1 MSGRAGGF
9 PPSGPA
15 GAMPIR
21 RPLPL
26 GRAPAGHRRTAR
38 SGMALSICALAA
50 SATVA
55 ACTAAAGGGPVV
67 PGPAPGWPSPGWPA
81 TARPGPPGSGPAVAG
96 PQASGP
102 LMPRPPLSR
111 REVELRAAAAITA
124 AAAAGLVQVTVT
136 TMHGVRSTTL
146 DAGGRAGETISSS
159 EGRTR
164 IEVAWRPAPGKQGDV
179 QIRTIDFVTRTWS
192 QADVA
197 GARLPSLA
205 DVLAAQLRDDAL
217 AARPGPPRPEAQV
230 SVAGQPGYLIGMPG
244 GRATWISRATF
255 LPVKSV
261 SPGTKISY
269 QWSGPQAWPAARRWP
284 AIPVRFSRAP

>member
-1 MSGRAGGF
+1 MSGRARGF
-9 PPSGPA
+9 PPPGPA

-26 GRAPAGHRRTAR
+26 GRAPAAPPPQRTQWHGPEHLCAGGQRDRGGVRGGGRWRPRRAR
-38 SGMALSICALAA
+38 ARAGLA
-50 SATVA
+50 VVRM
-55 ACTAAAGGGPVV
+55 AGGGP
-67 PGPAPGWPSPGWPA
+67 A
-81 TARPGPPGSGPAVAG
+81 GPPGGGPAAAG

-102 LMPRPPLSR
+102 LVPRSPLSR

-136 TMHGVRSTTL
+136 TTHGVRSTTL

-164 IEVAWRPAPGKQGDV
+164 IEVAWRPAPGNQGDV

-217 AARPGPPRPEAQV
+217 AARPGPLRPEAQV

-261 SPGTKISY
+261 SPAPRSATS
-269 QWSGPQAWPAARRWP
+269 WSGPAALPVARRVACDP
-284 AIPVRFSRAP
+284 GPVRRTP